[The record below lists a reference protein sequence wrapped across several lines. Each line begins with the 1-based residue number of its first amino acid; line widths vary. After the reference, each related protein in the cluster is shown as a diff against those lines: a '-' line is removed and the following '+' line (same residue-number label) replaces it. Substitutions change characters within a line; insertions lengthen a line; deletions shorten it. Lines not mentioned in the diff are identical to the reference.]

1 MGRALDVTAAFV
13 LILFT
18 FPLMAVVAL
27 AIKLDSPGPVFSRV
41 NAFGHER
48 ANRAD
53 ILKFRTTVYEPG
65 TLGRSPRRTRV
76 GRILYVTRI
85 DDLPQLF
92 SILRGDLSVRT
103 VVLGA

>member
-1 MGRALDVTAAFV
+1 MGRAVDVIIACV

-18 FPLMAVVAL
+18 LPLMLVVAL
-27 AIKLDSPGPVFSRV
+27 AIKLDSPGPIFSRS

-53 ILKFRTTVYEPG
+53 ILKFRTTMHQPG

-76 GRILYVTRI
+76 GRILYLTRI
-85 DDLPQLF
+85 DELPQLF
-92 SILRGDLSVRT
+92 GILRGDLSLRT
-103 VVLGA
+103 VVLGV

>member
-1 MGRALDVTAAFV
+1 MGRALEVTVACV

-18 FPLMAVVAL
+18 FPLMILVAL
-27 AIKLDSPGPVFSRV
+27 AIKLDSSGPILSRG
-41 NAFGHER
+41 NALGHER

-65 TLGRSPRRTRV
+65 TLERSPRRTRV

-85 DDLPQLF
+85 DDLPRLF
-92 SILRGDLSVRT
+92 SVLRGDLSVRT